1 MKNRGTLDK
10 VEDVLEGRVENT
22 DNWLEPVYYMLES
35 NIVVRYFL
43 YFFLANLIY
52 AFIYYPIGSFGNGE
66 GYKFFTFIISNII
79 AFSVPFSIERKVLK
93 FRRKYELSIY
103 KGVHKESRD
112 VRDRLKREA
121 NTVIIEQTIVSNEVD
136 KGDLGYWHDLLE
148 KGAITTEE
156 YEAKKAEILKS

>member
-1 MKNRGTLDK
+1 
-10 VEDVLEGRVENT
+10 
-22 DNWLEPVYYMLES
+22 LES

-43 YFFLANLIY
+43 YLCLTILIILFVIFPSASLEQQGYQILSYIIVFSSLLLPIFL
-52 AFIYYPIGSFGNGE
+52 
-66 GYKFFTFIISNII
+66 
-79 AFSVPFSIERKVLK
+79 ERKVLK
-93 FRRKYELSIY
+93 FRKKYELSIY